1 MIDCSWKESFG
12 VECPSC
18 GAQRSFM
25 ALMQG
30 HLTESILLFPALLP
44 LMSVAVLT
52 IIHLI
57 RPLKNGPKWI
67 VRLFVFSAGLMLA
80 SWIWKML

>member
-1 MIDCSWKESFG
+1 M
-12 VECPSC
+12 ECPSC

-30 HLTESILLFPALLP
+30 NITESILLFPALLP
-44 LMSVAVLT
+44 LMVVAVLT

-57 RPLKNGPKWI
+57 RPVKNGPKWI

-80 SWIWKML
+80 GWIWKLI